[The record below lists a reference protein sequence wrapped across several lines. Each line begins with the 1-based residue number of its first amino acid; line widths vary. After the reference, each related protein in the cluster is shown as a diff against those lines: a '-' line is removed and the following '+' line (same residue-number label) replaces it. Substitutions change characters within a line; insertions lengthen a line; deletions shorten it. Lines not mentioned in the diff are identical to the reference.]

1 MVKLSVC
8 MATYNGERFIRRQ
21 LETILSQ
28 LGPEDEVVVS
38 DDSSTDRTLEVVR
51 SFADPRIR
59 IFAGNTCRSPIFNFE
74 NALKQATGDVIAL
87 ADQDDVWLLNKV
99 EVIREQFNGR
109 EREVFL
115 IVMDGRVVD
124 EEERVLEESI
134 FRRINAGPGLLK
146 NIYDNTFLGCSMAF
160 TRPLLEIALPFPRTI
175 PMHDMWLGDLAQIF
189 GSVAFVPEKTVLY
202 RKHGASMT
210 DFKRRFMPVTQIKRR
225 WWLAYHLV
233 KRYLERRES

>member
-1 MVKLSVC
+1 

-38 DDSSTDRTLEVVR
+38 DDSSSDRTVEIVR
-51 SFADPRIR
+51 SIADHRIR
-59 IFAGNTCRSPIFNFE
+59 LFAGNTFRSPIFNFE

-87 ADQDDVWLLNKV
+87 ADQDDVWLPDKV
-99 EVIREQFNGR
+99 AVIRQQFAGR
-109 EREVFL
+109 GEEVFL

-146 NIYDNTFLGCSMAF
+146 NLYDNTFLGCALAF
-160 TRPLLEIALPFPRTI
+160 TRKLLDIALPFPRNI

-189 GSVAFVPEKTVLY
+189 GSVEFVPEKTILY
-202 RKHGASMT
+202 RKHGASLT
-210 DFKRRFMPVTQIKRR
+210 DFKRRFIPMTQIKRR
-225 WWLAYHLV
+225 WWLAYNLV
-233 KRYLERRES
+233 KRWWERREG